1 MGREISMKRLLR
13 RYRLWQICRACG
25 IKRLYKRQLDVLLS
39 GDIDSLWEWGRAS
52 GKTITACLYTLLY
65 QKEPIKL
72 SRTML
77 SPAIKDPDGHIN
89 GHVGRFVTDEFIR
102 MHTLC
107 RRAGVKVCDIYLMQP
122 MWSLDRGYYQGGY
135 GTKKKRG

>member
-1 MGREISMKRLLR
+1 MRMLEGQGMYSMKRILR
-13 RYRLWQICRACG
+13 RYRLWKICRACG
-25 IKRLYKRQLDVLLS
+25 IKKLYKRQLDVLLS
-39 GDIDSLWEWGRAS
+39 GKNDDLYQWGRGT

-77 SPAIKDPDGHIN
+77 NPAIPDPDGHIN

-102 MHTLC
+102 LHGLC
-107 RRAGVKVCDIYLMQP
+107 RRAGVKVCDIYVE
-122 MWSLDRGYYQGGY
+122 D
-135 GTKKKRG
+135 